1 MQRVLNPM
9 GKIRNG
15 HYYYAYYS
23 RVFFFFVSAHHSDF
37 LYPEKYGKEVSLY
50 QLLRRRAE

>member
-1 MQRVLNPM
+1 MQRVPYPM